1 MAEIE
6 MYNPPG
12 LAKPVGPYSHIA
24 TAKNTKLVFIAGQ
37 VAVDAGGRLV
47 GEGDFAKQC
56 GQVFANL
63 ETGLKAAGASWA
75 NVVQSITYIV
85 RASDIAGLYEWRL
98 REFPKMFAGN
108 RFPPNTLL
116 VIDRLVNEKY
126 LIEIQA
132 IAAV

>member
-6 MYNPPG
+6 IYNPPE
-12 LAKPVGPYSHIA
+12 LAKPVGPYSHVA
-24 TAKNTKLVFIAGQ
+24 TAKNAKLVFIAGQ
-37 VAVDAGGRLV
+37 VAVDRNGKLV
-47 GEGDFAKQC
+47 GEGDFGKQC

-63 ETGLKAAGASWA
+63 EAGLKSAGASWA

-98 REFPKMFAGN
+98 REFPKMFPGN

-126 LIEIQA
+126 LLEIQA
-132 IAAV
+132 VAAV

>member
-6 MYNPPG
+6 IYNPPE
-12 LAKPVGPYSHIA
+12 LAKPVGPYSHVA
-24 TAKNTKLVFIAGQ
+24 TASHAKLVFIAGQ
-37 VAVDAGGRLV
+37 VAVDKSGKLV
-47 GEGDFAKQC
+47 GEGDFSRQC
-56 GQVFANL
+56 AQVFANL
-63 ETGLKAAGASWA
+63 EAGLKSAGASWA

-85 RASDIAGLYEWRL
+85 RASDIAGLYDWRL
-98 REFPKMFAGN
+98 REFPKMFPGN